1 METFPLSDIKKELQN
16 LQPKQLQELLLRLAK
31 FKKEN
36 KELLSYLLFDAA
48 DETLFLENCRKDID
62 NQFIQI
68 NRSSHLYVKKSL
80 RKALK
85 ITNQY
90 IKFAGSPKVEIEL
103 LLHFCNQ
110 MKDLGFNRRSHP
122 VIRNIYQRN
131 VLRIEKVLKSLHE
144 DLQFDYQEAFEN
156 L

>member
-1 METFPLSDIKKELQN
+1 MESFPLSEIKKELQN

-48 DETLFLENCRKDID
+48 DEELFIENCKNEID
-62 NQFIQI
+62 VQFRQI

-80 RKALK
+80 RKGLK

-90 IKFAGSPKVEIEL
+90 IKFSGSPKVEIEML
-103 LLHFCNQ
+103 LYFCKK
-110 MKDLGFNRRSHP
+110 MRYSGFSRFSHP
-122 VIRNIYQRN
+122 VIWNIYLRQVQR
-131 VLRIEKVLKSLHE
+131 IQKVLKTMHE
-144 DLQFDYQEAFEN
+144 DLQFDYEEMVKE

>member
-1 METFPLSDIKKELQN
+1 MESFPLSEIKKELQN

-48 DETLFLENCRKDID
+48 DEELFIENCKNEID
-62 NQFIQI
+62 VQFRQI
-68 NRSSHLYVKKSL
+68 NRSSHLYIKKSL
-80 RKALK
+80 RKGLK

-90 IKFAGSPKVEIEL
+90 IKFSGSSKVEIEL
-103 LLHFCNQ
+103 LLYFCKK
-110 MKDLGFNRRSHP
+110 MRDSGFSRFSHP
-122 VIRNIYQRN
+122 VIWNIYLRQVQR
-131 VLRIEKVLKSLHE
+131 IQKVLKTMHE
-144 DLQFDYQEAFEN
+144 DLQFDYEEAVKE

>member
-1 METFPLSDIKKELQN
+1 METFPLSEIKKELQN

-48 DETLFLENCRKDID
+48 DEELFIENCKNEID
-62 NQFIQI
+62 VQFRQI

-80 RKALK
+80 RKGLK

-90 IKFAGSPKVEIEL
+90 IKFSGSSKVEIEL
-103 LLHFCNQ
+103 LLYFCKK
-110 MKDLGFNRRSHP
+110 MRDSGFSRFSHP
-122 VIRNIYQRN
+122 VIWNIYLRQVQR
-131 VLRIEKVLKSLHE
+131 IQKVLKTMHE
-144 DLQFDYQEAFEN
+144 DLQFDYEEAVKE